1 MSADRDEI
9 TIRKDLLIAQS
20 ALYRAQLRYELSSF
34 QDRLSRGAGW
44 VTRGLTIFS
53 VVRSIVAVL
62 STFRK

>member
-1 MSADRDEI
+1 MSDNRDEI

-20 ALYRAQLRYELSSF
+20 ALYRAQLRYEIVTF

-53 VVRSIVAVL
+53 VVRSVLSVL
-62 STFRK
+62 STFKK

>member
-1 MSADRDEI
+1 VSDDRDEI

-53 VVRSIVAVL
+53 VVRGILSVL
-62 STFRK
+62 STFKK

>member
-1 MSADRDEI
+1 MSDDRDEI

-53 VVRSIVAVL
+53 VVRGILSVL
-62 STFRK
+62 STFKK